1 MLDLKTLIQRCKNG
15 ESFDYLYFWGHQLS
29 KSGQITKSCFSQWY
43 PSPFLIDEI
52 HYATAEHWMMASKA
66 RLFKDDE
73 ALARILETTD
83 PKEAKKLGRKV
94 RNFDEVLWK
103 KEARRLVTEGNAAKF
118 GQNAELKVFLIAT
131 GDSVLVEASPYD
143 NVWGISLRE
152 DDERAKHPTSWQG
165 QNLLGFVL
173 MDVRDALR

>member
-1 MLDLKTLIQRCKNG
+1 MLDLKTLIHRCKNG
-15 ESFDYLYFWGHQLS
+15 EAFDYLYFWGHQLS

-103 KEARRLVTEGNAAKF
+103 KEARRLVTEGNVAKF
-118 GQNAELKVFLIAT
+118 GQNAELKAFLIAT

-143 NVWGISLRE
+143 NVWGICLKE
-152 DDERAKHPTSWQG
+152 DDERAMHPRTWQG
-165 QNLLGFVL
+165 QNLLGFAL
-173 MDVRDALR
+173 MDVRAALR